1 MLLLPDLFKK
11 QYLSRFSNT
20 DDVAAM
26 NSRIA
31 EGTAGPTTGQW
42 FNDLSHEQTM
52 QYLKQ
57 FGDDALGATTTTTKA
72 AAKEFNLSSLAK
84 KLNNKN
90 LPISE
95 RTRIETALKKSVP
108 SPTQVAN
115 NPELK
120 SFYNSQSKTMQK
132 NIDKVLDNPEG
143 YWKMDIWKNNP
154 KLQKVIGDKSFFNT
168 DEFLMKAAE
177 KINYV
182 PTSVGEVN
190 ALLAAK
196 TITSAEAKLFKKEIQ
211 TLAKKSGDK
220 ATVLLEEEDVN
231 NNIRYAQ
238 N

>member
-1 MLLLPDLFKK
+1 MKMLKDKPLL
-11 QYLSRFSNT
+11 
-20 DDVAAM
+20 
-26 NSRIA
+26 
-31 EGTAGPTTGQW
+31 
-42 FNDLSHEQTM
+42 
-52 QYLKQ
+52 
-57 FGDDALGATTTTTKA
+57 TKA
-72 AAKEFNLSSLAK
+72 FLNFFK

-196 TITSAEAKLFKKEIQ
+196 TITSAEARLFKKEIQ

-231 NNIRYAQ
+231 NNIRYAK